1 MARRPSRS
9 RKSESLAGRVSRD
22 FGYRKERVGRRGGAY
37 TRGMDRLEASSF
49 QIDERMRRHLAGLA
63 AERGISVQELLE
75 SAFGRPGEPDLA
87 ELEEQRRRLYDFL
100 LAEYRANVDPRGT
113 RADWERWLAEGTP
126 AAEIPADAERR

>member
-1 MARRPSRS
+1 
-9 RKSESLAGRVSRD
+9 
-22 FGYRKERVGRRGGAY
+22 
-37 TRGMDRLEASSF
+37 MDRLEASSF

-75 SAFGRPGEPDLA
+75 SAFGRPAEPDLA